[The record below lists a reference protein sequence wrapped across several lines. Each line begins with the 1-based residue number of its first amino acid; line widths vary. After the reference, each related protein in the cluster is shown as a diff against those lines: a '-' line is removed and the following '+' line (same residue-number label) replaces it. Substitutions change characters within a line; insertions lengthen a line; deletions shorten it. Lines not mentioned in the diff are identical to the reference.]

1 MNEENTTKLEVENQA
16 QTETVET
23 TEGSETKQPVAQTEE
38 LPFAKQLEDLRKR
51 AEEAEAKLQ
60 EKDKLI
66 ENKNRA
72 IEATKKK
79 LKEPTSEDELEARL
93 LARLDE
99 KQNERGIIA
108 KIKSLTNDPI
118 EQEVIQRH
126 YESSIVKTGNSDID
140 LKNAVAIANSDHIW
154 DQRRNRAMEEQR
166 ENFMTGFAGSSLRG
180 DASGS
185 KIRDPIHA
193 AAAELVRAVNPKA
206 VDRLDTYFKK

>member
-1 MNEENTTKLEVENQA
+1 MSEEYTTQPEVENEA

-23 TEGSETKQPVAQTEE
+23 TETKQPEAQTDES
-38 LPFAKQLEDLRKR
+38 PFQKQLEELQKR

-79 LKEPTSEDELEARL
+79 LKETTPEDELESRL
-93 LARLDE
+93 LARLEE
-99 KQNERGIIA
+99 KQNEQSLSA
-108 KIKSLTNDPI
+108 KIKALTSDPA
-118 EQEVIQRH
+118 EQEVIERH
-126 YESSIVKTGNSDID
+126 YKSSIVKTGNIETD
-140 LKNAVAIANSDHIW
+140 LKNAIAIANSDQVW
-154 DQRRNRAMEEQR
+154 EQRRNRAMEEQR

-180 DASGS
+180 DAPGS

-206 VDRLDTYFKK
+206 VDRLNEYFKN

>member
-1 MNEENTTKLEVENQA
+1 MDEQKTTETEVENQS

-23 TEGSETKQPVAQTEE
+23 TETKQPDAQGKS
-38 LPFAKQLEDLRKR
+38 PFQEQLDELRKR
-51 AEEAEAKLQ
+51 AEEAEAALA

-79 LKEPTSEDELEARL
+79 LKESSPEDELEARL
-93 LARLDE
+93 LKRLEEKHLSQELSAR
-99 KQNERGIIA
+99 
-108 KIKSLTNDPI
+108 IKSLTNDPA

-126 YESSIVKTGNSDID
+126 YNSSIMKTGDIDID
-140 LKNAVAIANSDHIW
+140 LKNAIAVANSDQIW
-154 DQRRNRAMEEQR
+154 EQRRNRAMEEQR

-180 DASGS
+180 DAPSS

-193 AAAELVRAVNPKA
+193 EAAKLVGAINPQAVE
-206 VDRLDTYFKK
+206 RLNEYFKN